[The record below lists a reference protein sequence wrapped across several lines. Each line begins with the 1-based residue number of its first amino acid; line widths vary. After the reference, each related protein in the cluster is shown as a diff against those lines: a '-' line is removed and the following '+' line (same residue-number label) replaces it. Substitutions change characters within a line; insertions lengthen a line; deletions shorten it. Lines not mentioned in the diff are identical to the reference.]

1 MGDWKT
7 IPEAKYTKSDEWVKL
22 DGDEA
27 VIGISDYAQEQ
38 LSDLVFVELPAV
50 GDSFEKGDTF
60 GVVESVKAAA
70 DVNVPIGGEVVAV
83 NGDLEDAPELI
94 NEDPFVKGWIIR
106 IKPADVSEIDDLM
119 DEGAYTAYCDERE

>member
-7 IPEAKYTKSDEWVKL
+7 LPDAKYTKSDEWVKL

-106 IKPADVSEIDDLM
+106 IKPADVSEMDDLM
-119 DEGAYTAYCDERE
+119 DEGAYTAYCDERG

>member
-7 IPEAKYTKSDEWVKL
+7 IPGAKYTRSDEWVRL

-27 VIGISDYAQEQ
+27 VIGITDYAQDQ

-50 GDSFEKGDTF
+50 GDSFEKGATF

-70 DVNVPIGGEVVAV
+70 DVNLPIGGEVVAV
-83 NGDLEDAPELI
+83 NEDLEDAPELI
-94 NEDPFVKGWIIR
+94 NEDPFAKGWIIR
-106 IKPADVSEIDDLM
+106 IKPADGSELDDLM
-119 DEGAYTAYCDERE
+119 DEDAYKAYCDERE

>member
-106 IKPADVSEIDDLM
+106 IKPADVSEMDDLM